1 VIHQRARLRGGSY
14 ASSVIASIRLGL
26 ALRCNCRDSSTSRG
40 TGARDSGLMQEIAMS
55 RRAAL
60 ANLSALGIG
69 ATLAGLGEAQAAQG
83 DVGRRRR
90 KLRKIATEDACTIPE
105 IVNALREVVRAGGS
119 NLDLP
124 LLKTIYDAP
133 ARTEPRDVI
142 LPASPRL
149 RASLPKIR
157 EERRKKWSGRL
168 RT

>member
-1 VIHQRARLRGGSY
+1 
-14 ASSVIASIRLGL
+14 
-26 ALRCNCRDSSTSRG
+26 
-40 TGARDSGLMQEIAMS
+40 
-55 RRAAL
+55 
-60 ANLSALGIG
+60 LSALGIG